1 MLKNFYEYE
10 REKGSIIKGVLSQN
24 KGFYNLKNSDL
35 KKLFLTSELRLGNKI
50 NAEKDFKDLVD
61 LRQHFKNQSVWR
73 IRTGMSELV
82 DKIVDKLSQEK
93 NVKFFLNEPVDSV
106 DFSQDESQQIQIKT
120 KSSTQNVDLVISS
133 VHSGCNLNYFLKNKN
148 FL

>member
-1 MLKNFYEYE
+1 MFVTTNPKFLNIFISAIE
-10 REKGSIIKGVLSQN
+10 SQN
-24 KGFYNLKNSDL
+24 GNKSFQLTRPKRQTNSDPKTHL
-35 KKLFLTSELRLGNKI
+35 DAQITYLLGALPFQI
-50 NAEKDFKDLVD
+50 DLAEET
-61 LRQHFKNQSVWR
+61 
-73 IRTGMSELV
+73 I
-82 DKIVDKLSQEK
+82 EK